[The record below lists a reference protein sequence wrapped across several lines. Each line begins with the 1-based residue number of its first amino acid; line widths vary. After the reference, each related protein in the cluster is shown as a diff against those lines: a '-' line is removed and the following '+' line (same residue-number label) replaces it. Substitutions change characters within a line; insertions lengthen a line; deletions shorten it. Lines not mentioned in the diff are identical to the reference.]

1 MSEDQEQQDF
11 LAGALGVLVQDPPAP
26 RGVDIAEAI
35 RVGRRRRVRRRGA
48 AAGGLALAVTA
59 AIAAGA
65 MVSPPSSADPATG
78 MNHVVVDSRD
88 PVTADADFGWLPPG
102 MRWTTFA
109 TRPKAAM
116 GSEIIA
122 TDAQPDSPASSAS
135 TLTLY
140 VYPKGTDPAKA
151 DQAISP
157 WWTYKAAA
165 PPVNGRPAYWLKSS
179 NPGQTTAVLRW
190 QAADGQWA
198 ELQAAGTTTPT
209 PTSAMLR
216 TAAAVT
222 VQEHSVPLPFTIQR
236 LPGLGVFAASSTL
249 VQGDGRQALDD
260 SSIGF
265 TLMDKQDSS
274 PAYYLTVSP
283 HTGGAPQSYPALSK
297 QAIKNGGGFTQVC
310 TTAHGLDACI
320 EAPADL
326 VSRNSPPNL
335 VAIGGLKGL
344 LSRVTLLGP
353 DPRDWTTDM
362 LR

>member
-11 LAGALGVLVQDPPAP
+11 LASELGVLVQDPPAP
-26 RGVDIAEAI
+26 RGIDIAEAI

-48 AAGGLALAVTA
+48 AAGGLALAITA
-59 AIAAGA
+59 AIAVGA
-65 MVSPPSSADPATG
+65 IVSPASGADPATG

-88 PVTADADFGWLPPG
+88 PVTADADFGWLPAGVP
-102 MRWTTFA
+102 WTTFA
-109 TRPKAAM
+109 SRPKATM
-116 GSEIIA
+116 GNEIIA
-122 TDAQPDSPASSAS
+122 TGAHLGDSPAGMP

-140 VYPKGTDPAKA
+140 VYPKGIDPAKA
-151 DQAISP
+151 DEAISP

-165 PPVNGRPAYWLKSS
+165 PPVNGRTAYWLKSS

-190 QAADGQWA
+190 QAADGQWV
-198 ELQAAGTTTPT
+198 ELQAGGMATTTL
-209 PTSAMLR
+209 TSDMLR

-222 VQEHSVPLPFTIQR
+222 VEEHSVPLPFTIQR
-236 LPGLGVFAASSTL
+236 LPGLGVFVASTAL
-249 VQGDGRQALDD
+249 VQRDGRQVLDH

-265 TLMDKQDSS
+265 TLMDKQDTS

-283 HTGGAPQSYPALSK
+283 HTGAAAQSYPALGK
-297 QAIKNGGGFTQVC
+297 EAIKNSGGFTKVC

-326 VSRNSPPNL
+326 VSGNSPSNL
-335 VAIGGLKGL
+335 AAIGGLKGL

-353 DPRDWTTDM
+353 DPRNWTTEM